1 VAVADQVPNP
11 IAFFAKDSNGAVLQF
26 PTVAAAGAKTLAGS
40 LIFGIGTAPN
50 NGLGS
55 ASVLTVDSDGNFTTI
70 FNGQTLSTSFID
82 SGTNSLSFN
91 DTAIP
96 QCTSNEAGGFFCPTS
111 TLSLMAENKGQN
123 GVTSTVSFSVANT
136 DTLFG
141 NASYTVFDDL
151 AGPGVDNTS
160 FDWGFPFFLGRS
172 VYVAVDG
179 ATTPGGKGPY
189 FAY

>member
-1 VAVADQVPNP
+1 
-11 IAFFAKDSNGAVLQF
+11 
-26 PTVAAAGAKTLAGS
+26 
-40 LIFGIGTAPN
+40 
-50 NGLGS
+50 
-55 ASVLTVDSDGNFTTI
+55 
-70 FNGQTLSTSFID
+70 
-82 SGTNSLSFN
+82 
-91 DTAIP
+91 
-96 QCTSNEAGGFFCPTS
+96 
-111 TLSLMAENKGQN
+111 MAENKGQN